1 MTTISTRL
9 SLPAG
14 ARILLPAESSR
25 RRTLESRIVAE
36 LERGDY
42 SEIILPVLDF
52 VDPYRDVI
60 PDELSRQS
68 YRFMDQNGDL
78 VGIRSDFT
86 PLVARAL
93 SRSLTA
99 SDLPLRIFY
108 RGDVIRTSRRR
119 LGPNR
124 ELFQIGSEL
133 LGVAG
138 SDGDV
143 EILRMAAATA
153 GSTGMRPILS
163 LSETSIV
170 SKIIGMLEPSTGRLL
185 REALGQKRFDGIQAL
200 QRREVSAEL
209 DDLIELLMSANP
221 VHELR
226 RFVDHPVLGRSATR
240 ILAITEGVSGI
251 AAEVSLQL
259 DGGISPHSYYTGL
272 QFQLISPATRQLIGS
287 GGRYDD
293 LYGRFGFD
301 CPAVGFTVNVDDLE
315 ELV

>member
-14 ARILLPAESSR
+14 ARVLMPAESSR
-25 RRTLESRIVAE
+25 RRSLESRIVTE

-42 SEIILPVLDF
+42 AEIILPVLDF

-60 PDELSRQS
+60 PDERSRQS
-68 YRFMDQNGDL
+68 YRFMDRNGDL

-86 PLVARAL
+86 PLAARAL
-93 SRSLTA
+93 SRALTP

-108 RGDVIRTSRRR
+108 RGDVIRTSRNR

-133 LGVAG
+133 LGVPAP
-138 SDGDV
+138 DGDV
-143 EILRMAAATA
+143 EILRMAAAA
-153 GSTGMRPILS
+153 VGSTGLRPIIALS
-163 LSETSIV
+163 DVAIV
-170 SKIIGMLEPSTGRLL
+170 SEMIGMLDPSTGLSL
-185 REALGQKRFDGIQAL
+185 REALAEKRFDTVEAL
-200 QRREVSAEL
+200 LRKESAQIHEL
-209 DDLIELLMSANP
+209 IPLLLTANP
-221 VHELR
+221 VSELR
-226 RFVDHPVLGRSATR
+226 RFVAHPVLGGSARR
-240 ILAITEGVSGI
+240 ILAVTEAVSGFP
-251 AAEVSLQL
+251 ADVALQL
-259 DGGISPHSYYTGL
+259 DGGVSPHSYYTGL

-301 CPAVGFTVNVDDLE
+301 CPAVGFTLNVDDLE
-315 ELV
+315 ELL

>member
-14 ARILLPAESSR
+14 ARVLMPAESSR
-25 RRTLESRIVAE
+25 RRSLESRIVAE
-36 LERGDY
+36 LERGNY

-60 PDELSRQS
+60 PDDRSRQS
-68 YRFMDQNGDL
+68 YRFMDRNGDL

-86 PLVARAL
+86 PLAARAL

-108 RGDVIRTSRRR
+108 RGDVIRTDRNR

-133 LGVAG
+133 LGVPG
-138 SDGDV
+138 PEGDV
-143 EILRMAAATA
+143 EILSMAAAA
-153 GSTGMRPILS
+153 VGATGMRPIIAVS
-163 LSETSIV
+163 DVSIV
-170 SKIIGMLEPSTGRLL
+170 SEMMGMLEPSTGRLV
-185 REALGQKRFDGIQAL
+185 RDALAEKRFDSVQAL
-200 QRREVSAEL
+200 QRKEGSAQL
-209 DDLIELLMSANP
+209 DDLIELLLAADP
-221 VHELR
+221 VLELG
-226 RFVDHPVLGRSATR
+226 RFVDHPVLGGSARR
-240 ILAITEGVSGI
+240 ILAVTEAVAGLPAD
-251 AAEVSLQL
+251 AALQL
-259 DGGISPHSYYTGL
+259 DAGVAPHSYYTGL
-272 QFQLISPATRQLIGS
+272 QFQIISPVTRQLIGS

-293 LYGRFGFD
+293 LYSRFGFG
-301 CPAVGFTVNVDDLE
+301 CAAVGFTLNVDDLE